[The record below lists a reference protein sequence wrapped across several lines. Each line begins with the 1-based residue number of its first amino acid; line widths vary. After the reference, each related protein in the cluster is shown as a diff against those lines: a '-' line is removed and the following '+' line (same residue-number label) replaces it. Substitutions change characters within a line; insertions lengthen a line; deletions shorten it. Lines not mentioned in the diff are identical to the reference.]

1 MNLLKRVPGY
11 VLNVLDALEQN
22 NHKSYLV
29 GGAVRD
35 LLLCKQPKDYDITTS
50 ALPEQVKSIFSH
62 VVLTGEKHGTV
73 TVVTEQGN
81 VEVTTMRKD
90 GVYKDNRRPETVG
103 FTDNI
108 IQDLS
113 RRDFTINAMGY
124 NKDGLIDPFGGSN
137 ALCKGQVIAVGNPTE
152 RFREDALRMMRAI
165 RFACQLDFLID
176 TETFVTIARNKSLIR
191 NISAE
196 RIRDEVCKILV
207 SDMPSRGIELMRAT
221 GLLNIILPE
230 IDNMVGFDQHNPHH
244 HKDVYKHTLLVL
256 NGVSNDL
263 TLRLAALLHDV
274 GKPVAFTLDEKNTGH
289 FYKHHM
295 VGMDMTRD
303 ILQRLRFDNK
313 TIDTVCILVKE
324 HMSKYD
330 NLNVK
335 RLINRVG
342 VENLDNLFELQIADI
357 RASKPPHDIEGVL
370 KAKEDVTKIIN
381 EKQPLTVKDLK
392 ISGYDLMALGME
404 PGREMGKLLNELL
417 ELVLENPKM
426 NNEDCLI
433 RYVREKMLY

>member
-176 TETFVTIARNKSLIR
+176 TETFVAITRNKSLIR

-221 GLLNIILPE
+221 GLLNIIMPE
-230 IDNMVGFDQHNPHH
+230 INNMVGFDQHNPHH

-256 NGVSNDL
+256 DGVSNNL
-263 TLRLAALLHDV
+263 IVRLAALLHDV
-274 GKPVAFTLDEKNTGH
+274 GKPIAFVVDENGIGH

-295 VGMDMTRD
+295 VGMDIAKD
-303 ILQRLRFDNK
+303 ILQRLKFDNK
-313 TIDTVCILVKE
+313 TIDAVCILVRE

-370 KAKEDVTKIIN
+370 KVKEDVTKIIN